1 MAGGPMIGELIG
13 EVLSAWGGEWGAG
26 WGLRRAARR
35 ARRKGRLLAALR
47 VPAGSVE
54 GLTAHWSLREV
65 TVLPGEMSDDEHAWR
80 VRDAVPQTG
89 EPTTGQLIA
98 NPLPE
103 QSIIMLNVEGIRM
116 EMTVLPEDV
125 ARVVR
130 GLKGSS

>member
-1 MAGGPMIGELIG
+1 MIGELIG

-35 ARRKGRLLAALR
+35 ARRKGRVLAALR

-54 GLTAHWSLREV
+54 GLSAHWSLREL
-65 TVLPGEMSDDEHAWR
+65 TILRGEMSADEHTWR
-80 VRDAVPQTG
+80 VRDAVPQTT

-103 QSIIMLNVEGIRM
+103 QSIITLDVEGFRV

-125 ARVVR
+125 ARVIR
-130 GLKGSS
+130 GLSGSV